1 LAGADR
7 NHACLVRRTAG
18 AGKEFRH
25 RAIHL
30 YALLIVLV
38 QFAKVSKI
46 LGISAFYHDSA
57 ACLVIDGEIIA
68 AAQEERFTRI
78 KHDHNFPVHAVRCCL
93 QEAGITADELDF
105 VGFYDKPL
113 LKFDRLLETYLDYA
127 PAGFRSFLKAMPLWM
142 KEKLWMPDLIR
153 SEMATASGIEDHR
166 AAKKAGKK
174 FEWKLLF
181 GDHHES
187 HAASAFYPSPFQEA
201 AILTIDGVGEWAT
214 SSIGVG
220 RGNEITLLKELRFP
234 DSLGLLYSAFTYYT
248 GFKVNSGEYKV
259 MGLAPYGEPKY
270 VNTIKDHIA
279 EVREDGSIRMNHDYF
294 SYSQGLRMTN
304 AAFDRVFG
312 GRPRR
317 AEAKIT
323 QREMDLARS
332 IQVITE
338 EAMLKMAHYVH
349 KEIGMKHLCMAGGVA
364 LNCVANGR
372 LLREGPFED
381 IWIQPAAGDAG
392 GAVGIALALWHRY
405 LGNDRVSAEKA
416 GTWKSATGSSH
427 GCPSLYADAM
437 KGSFLGPRDSVEDI
451 EVLLKAKSRPY
462 QKYSRAELPD
472 VVAGLLAEGSIIGL
486 HQGRMEFG
494 PRALGGRSIIGDPR
508 SPQMQSA
515 MNLKIKYR
523 ESFRPFAPSVLREHV
538 SEWFDL
544 DTDSP
549 YMLLVADVLPGH
561 RRQMTDEE
569 QKLFGIDKLNV
580 KRSDIPAVTHV
591 DYSARIQTVRRE
603 TNPLYYDIIDGFR
616 RRTGCPLIVNTSFNV
631 RGEPIVCT
639 PEDSYRCFM
648 RTEMDY
654 LVLETFVLD
663 KKQQPAFKDD
673 QDWRSQFALD

>member
-1 LAGADR
+1 M
-7 NHACLVRRTAG
+7 
-18 AGKEFRH
+18 
-25 RAIHL
+25 
-30 YALLIVLV
+30 
-38 QFAKVSKI
+38 SKI

-78 KHDHNFPVHAVRCCL
+78 KHDYNFPVNAARYCL
-93 QEAGITADELDF
+93 KEARITAEQLDY

-153 SEMATASGIEDHR
+153 TEMAKANGIEDER
-166 AAKKAGKK
+166 QAKKAGKK

-187 HAASAFYPSPFQEA
+187 HASSAFYPSPFEEA

-214 SSIGVG
+214 SSLGIG

-270 VNTIKDHIA
+270 VSLIKDHLA
-279 EVREDGSIRMNHDYF
+279 EVRDDGSIHMNHQYF

-304 AAFDRVFG
+304 PAFDRLFG
-312 GRPRR
+312 GRPRK
-317 AEAKIT
+317 AESLIT

-332 IQVITE
+332 IQVVTE
-338 EAMLKMAHYVH
+338 EAMLKMTRFVH
-349 KEIGMKHLCMAGGVA
+349 RETGMKRLCLAGGVA

-372 LLREGPFED
+372 ILREGPFED

-392 GAVGIALALWHRY
+392 GAIGIALAIWHRY
-405 LGNDRVSAEKA
+405 LEKERVSPEQA
-416 GTWKSATGSSH
+416 GTWQSSRSAADH
-427 GCPSLYADAM
+427 RLPRYADGM
-437 KGSFLGPRDSVEDI
+437 KGSFLGPRDRVEEI
-451 EVLLKAKSRPY
+451 EKFLAERNLPY
-462 QKYSRAELPD
+462 QKYSCEELPEVIAD
-472 VVAGLLAEGSIIGL
+472 LLASEKIIGL

-494 PRALGGRSIIGDPR
+494 PRALGGRSILGDPR
-508 SPQMQSA
+508 SPSMQSV

-523 ESFRPFAPSVLREHV
+523 ESFRPFAPSVTREHV
-538 SEWFDL
+538 ADWFDL
-544 DTDSP
+544 NYESP
-549 YMLLVADVLPGH
+549 YMLLVADVLERH
-561 RRQMTDEE
+561 RTELNDDE
-569 QKLFGIDKLNV
+569 QRLWGIDKLNI
-580 KRSDIPAVTHV
+580 KRSEIPAVTHV

-603 TNPLYYDIIDGFR
+603 MNPPFWDIIEAFR
-616 RRTGCPLIVNTSFNV
+616 KKTGCPVIVNTSFNV

-654 LVLETFVLD
+654 LVLETCVLD
-663 KKQQPAFKDD
+663 KREQPKFTESV
-673 QDWRSQFALD
+673 DWRKKFELD